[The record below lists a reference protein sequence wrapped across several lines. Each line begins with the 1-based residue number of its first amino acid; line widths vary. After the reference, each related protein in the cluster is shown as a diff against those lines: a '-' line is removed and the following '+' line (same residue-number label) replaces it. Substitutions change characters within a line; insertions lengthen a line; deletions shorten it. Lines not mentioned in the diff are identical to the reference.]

1 MIEAVRILIY
11 LRPTQLKRGPTQN
24 ENLVQVKCTPKHS
37 AICFQF
43 LQKWIQNTTSRDM
56 NYFFQ
61 RPEFLLLSPR
71 AEKSTEVFREQ
82 KLGIFPFLSF
92 LCKRYVFHQ
101 LQGNTILCQRHQKG
115 NVDKSSYFH
124 RRYVLKHNQNIF
136 QIVSCIVCSL
146 GKP

>member
-24 ENLVQVKCTPKHS
+24 ENLVQIKCTPKHS

-56 NYFFQ
+56 NSFFQ

-71 AEKSTEVFREQ
+71 AEKSAEVFRKQ
-82 KLGIFPFLSF
+82 KLFWRKAAAFQRSAFGRSTTGNDVVATIFIRFFFPPPFFSVATF
-92 LCKRYVFHQ
+92 
-101 LQGNTILCQRHQKG
+101 
-115 NVDKSSYFH
+115 SH
-124 RRYVLKHNQNIF
+124 RRSARIKKLI
-136 QIVSCIVCSL
+136 
-146 GKP
+146 